1 MEGMEEIVQE
11 FLVESHENLDQLDQD
26 LLALERDPGSR
37 ELLSSIFRTL
47 HTIKGTSGF
56 LALHTLEKVAH
67 AGESLLSKLRDGEMT
82 LNPTMATVLLE
93 MVDAVRALLGH
104 IEQDGNEG
112 EETYSEL
119 TAKLHALLEGRSI
132 ADISV
137 EAATSQAASSA
148 AAAAGAAEQ
157 AADAASEA
165 AQAAAEA
172 ESVVVAQHEAAA
184 EHSGEQE
191 HHSEQDDAVVAAA
204 AAQGHSAETAEL
216 IAGVAA
222 ETAATVA
229 AQTASTVAAATAE
242 AFAESAAVA
251 ATMVGNPTGPTDG
264 SSAGGEAHGSHGVD
278 GMVSGGGSHVA
289 TVDPAKAAQQ
299 AADAQ
304 STAAKA
310 AKSSD
315 NGDKKPRSVAESSI
329 RVDVDLLDSLMNLV
343 GELVLSRNQLVQRA
357 AASEDQELQR
367 SMHRLS
373 LVASELQEGVMKTR
387 MQPIENVWSKI
398 PRVVRDLSNQMGRQ
412 IRVEMEGKET
422 ELDKTILEAIKDP
435 LTHLVRNSCDH
446 GIEPPDVRTANGK
459 PAEGV
464 LLMRAFHEGGQV
476 NIEII
481 DDGAG
486 INTERVKDKAVER
499 GLMSREEA
507 DRLSERDAQHLIFRA
522 GFSTAEKVSNVSGRG
537 VGMDVVKTNIEKI
550 GGVIDV
556 SSVYGEGTT
565 TRIKIPL
572 TLAIIPA
579 LLVRGKNNMF
589 AIPQVNLLELVRL
602 DKEQA
607 AERLETIQGTPVYRL
622 RGQLLPLVDLRHHI
636 GVEEAES
643 DTTFIAV
650 LRADQR
656 QFGLVVDDI
665 EDTEEIVVK
674 PLGKQLRGIDLYAGA
689 TLMGDG
695 RVALILDTNSLAA
708 HAGMINDSGEA
719 AKRAAEEAAKRAS
732 ADATSLLVV
741 KLSNGRRVA
750 LPLSVVERLEEFAMS
765 RVETVGQNQV
775 VQYRGVILPLLRLAD
790 DYGSYSEV
798 DEAQPLQVVVCQ
810 HRGQLFG
817 FVVAQVLDIVED
829 ELAIRTHLDTGGNLG
844 SAVVNEHVTELLNI
858 DTALAG
864 MLAPEA
870 EQQFGDMTSYSGA
883 YAAH

>member
-26 LLALERDPGSR
+26 LLALERDPTSR
-37 ELLSSIFRTL
+37 DLLSSIFRTL

-56 LALHTLEKVAH
+56 LALHTLERVAH
-67 AGESLLSKLRDGEMT
+67 AGENLLSKLRDGEMT

-93 MVDAVRALLGH
+93 MVDAVRNLLEH

-112 EETYSEL
+112 DEEYTEL
-119 TAKLHALLEGRSI
+119 TAKLHALLEGRELPVAGAAQ
-132 ADISV
+132 AD
-137 EAATSQAASSA
+137 AAQADATAVDATA
-148 AAAAGAAEQ
+148 AAAEAASDAAHAAEQ
-157 AADAASEA
+157 AADAAAEAASQAQVAEVAAVAAAQSGGSGSGAAGSVASGSGASAPAAPGAPAQASGPATAAGGGAGAVPTEPKEA
-165 AQAAAEA
+165 AQAAA
-172 ESVVVAQHEAAA
+172 
-184 EHSGEQE
+184 
-191 HHSEQDDAVVAAA
+191 
-204 AAQGHSAETAEL
+204 AAQS
-216 IAGVAA
+216 
-222 ETAATVA
+222 
-229 AQTASTVAAATAE
+229 AAATA
-242 AFAESAAVA
+242 
-251 ATMVGNPTGPTDG
+251 
-264 SSAGGEAHGSHGVD
+264 
-278 GMVSGGGSHVA
+278 
-289 TVDPAKAAQQ
+289 
-299 AADAQ
+299 
-304 STAAKA
+304 TAAPKKA
-310 AKSSD
+310 E
-315 NGDKKPRSVAESSI
+315 GEGGKPTRSVADSSI

-357 AASEDQELQR
+357 AASQDQELQR

-398 PRVVRDLSNQMGRQ
+398 PRVVRDLANSLGRQ

-446 GIEPPDVRTANGK
+446 GIELPADRVAKGK

-464 LLMRAFHEGGQV
+464 LLMKAFHEGGQV

-486 INTERVKDKAVER
+486 INPEKVKDKAVEK
-499 GLMSREEA
+499 GLLTREEA
-507 DRLSERDAQHLIFRA
+507 DRLSDRDAGLLIFKA
-522 GFSTAEKVSNVSGRG
+522 GFSTAAAVTNVSGRG

-556 SSVYGEGTT
+556 TSEFGKGTV

-579 LLVRGKNNMF
+579 LLVRGKDNMF

-622 RGQLLPLVDLRHHI
+622 RGDLLPLVDLREQL
-636 GVEEAES
+636 GES
-643 DTTFIAV
+643 KGESETTFIAV

-674 PLGKQLRGIDLYAGA
+674 PLGRQLRGISLYAGA

-695 RVALILDTNSLAA
+695 RVALILDTVSLAA
-708 HAGMINDSGEA
+708 KAGMVNDGGEA
-719 AKRAAEEAAKRAS
+719 AKRAAEQAARLVRNDS
-732 ADATSLLVV
+732 TSLLVV
-741 KLSNGRRVA
+741 RLSTGRRVA
-750 LPLSVVERLEEFAMS
+750 LPLKCVERLEEFPMS

-790 DYGSYSEV
+790 DYGSYDSV
-798 DEAQPLQVVVCQ
+798 DADAPLQVVVCQ

-817 FVVAQVLDIVED
+817 FVVAAVLDIVED
-829 ELAIRTHLDTGGNLG
+829 ELSIRTHLDTGGNLG

-858 DTALAG
+858 DAALAG
-864 MLAPEA
+864 MIAPSADE
-870 EQQFGDMTSYSGA
+870 YSGA
-883 YAAH
+883 TEHSAYV

>member
-26 LLALERDPGSR
+26 LLALERDPNSR

-56 LALHTLEKVAH
+56 LALHTLERVAH
-67 AGESLLSKLRDGEMT
+67 AGESLLSKLRDGDLVLT
-82 LNPTMATVLLE
+82 PPMATALLQ
-93 MVDAVRALLGH
+93 MVDAVRSLLGH
-104 IEQDGNEG
+104 IENDGNEG
-112 EETYSEL
+112 TEEYAEL
-119 TAKLHALLEGRSI
+119 TATLLALLEGR
-132 ADISV
+132 DP
-137 EAATSQAASSA
+137 EAAAAAAASEAAAAPAAEATETAETAAVEVVEVTSAVEEAASAQAEATVEVTQVVQTEVVASAETPEAAAAAATVAAGAVTANVAQAGSGEAASSA
-148 AAAAGAAEQ
+148 SAAPVATDAPSASGASGASSASGGSGEGAAPSPQ
-157 AADAASEA
+157 EA
-165 AQAAAEA
+165 AQAAAA
-172 ESVVVAQHEAAA
+172 AQTT
-184 EHSGEQE
+184 
-191 HHSEQDDAVVAAA
+191 AAA
-204 AAQGHSAETAEL
+204 AAKP
-216 IAGVAA
+216 
-222 ETAATVA
+222 
-229 AQTASTVAAATAE
+229 AAA
-242 AFAESAAVA
+242 
-251 ATMVGNPTGPTDG
+251 P
-264 SSAGGEAHGSHGVD
+264 
-278 GMVSGGGSHVA
+278 
-289 TVDPAKAAQQ
+289 
-299 AADAQ
+299 
-304 STAAKA
+304 AAKA
-310 AKSSD
+310 DGGEGGGK
-315 NGDKKPRSVAESSI
+315 NRSVADSSI

-387 MQPIENVWSKI
+387 MQPIETVWSKI
-398 PRVVRDLSNQMGRQ
+398 PRVVRDLSNGLGRQ
-412 IRVEMEGKET
+412 IRVEMQGKET

-446 GIEPPDVRTANGK
+446 GIETPEVRISKGK

-464 LLMRAFHEGGQV
+464 LLMRAYHEGGQV
-476 NIEII
+476 NIEIV

-486 INTERVKDKAVER
+486 INAEKVKDKAVEK

-507 DRLSERDAQHLIFRA
+507 DRLSERDAQHLIFKA
-522 GFSTAEKVSNVSGRG
+522 GFSTAAAVTNVSGRG

-556 SSVYGEGTT
+556 SSEFGKGTV

-579 LLVRGKNNMF
+579 LLVRGKENMF

-602 DKEQA
+602 DREQA
-607 AERLETIQGTPVYRL
+607 AERLENIQGTPVYRL
-622 RGQLLPLVDLRHHI
+622 RGDLLPLVDLREQI
-636 GVEEAES
+636 GVNKADS

-656 QFGLVVDDI
+656 QFGLIVDDI

-674 PLGKQLRGIDLYAGA
+674 PLGRQLRGLDLYAGA

-708 HAGMINDSGEA
+708 HAGMVNDGGEA
-719 AKRAAEEAAKRAS
+719 AKRAAEEAARLVRTDS
-732 ADATSLLVV
+732 ASLLVV

-750 LPLSVVERLEEFAMS
+750 LPLKCVERLEEFPLT

-790 DYGSYSEV
+790 DYGSFDSV
-798 DEAQPLQVVVCQ
+798 DPDAPLQVVVCQ
-810 HRGQLFG
+810 HLGQLFG

-864 MLAPEA
+864 MIAPEA
-870 EQQFGDMTSYSGA
+870 DAYSGA
-883 YAAH
+883 TQYSAFAGQEA

>member
-26 LLALERDPGSR
+26 LLALERDPNSR

-56 LALHTLEKVAH
+56 LALHTLERVAH
-67 AGESLLSKLRDGEMT
+67 AGESLLSKLRDGEMVLT
-82 LNPTMATVLLE
+82 PVMATALLE
-93 MVDAVRALLGH
+93 MVDAVRSLLGH
-104 IEQDGNEG
+104 IENDGNEG
-112 EETYSEL
+112 TEEYAAL
-119 TAKLHALLEGRSI
+119 TAKLHALLEGR
-132 ADISV
+132 DP
-137 EAATSQAASSA
+137 EA
-148 AAAAGAAEQ
+148 AAAAATGQVAAEAAVEAVEQ
-157 AADAASEA
+157 AAAATEALAEAVAAIEPTAVEHAASAQAEATVEVTQVVQTEVVASAETPEAAAAAATAMPGAVAANVAQAASAPVEAASSSSAPAVAPAPAASGGSDSSAPSPQEA
-165 AQAAAEA
+165 AQAAAA
-172 ESVVVAQHEAAA
+172 
-184 EHSGEQE
+184 
-191 HHSEQDDAVVAAA
+191 
-204 AAQGHSAETAEL
+204 
-216 IAGVAA
+216 
-222 ETAATVA
+222 
-229 AQTASTVAAATAE
+229 
-242 AFAESAAVA
+242 
-251 ATMVGNPTGPTDG
+251 
-264 SSAGGEAHGSHGVD
+264 
-278 GMVSGGGSHVA
+278 
-289 TVDPAKAAQQ
+289 
-299 AADAQ
+299 AQ
-304 STAAKA
+304 STAAAAAAPTPPPAPAA
-310 AKSSD
+310 AKPEA
-315 NGDKKPRSVAESSI
+315 GEGGPKGRSVADSSI

-387 MQPIENVWSKI
+387 MQPIETVWSKI
-398 PRVVRDLSNQMGRQ
+398 PRVVRDLSNGLGRQ
-412 IRVEMEGKET
+412 IRVEMQGKET

-446 GIEPPDVRTANGK
+446 GIETPEVRVAKGK

-464 LLMRAFHEGGQV
+464 LLMRAYHEGGQV
-476 NIEII
+476 NIEIV

-486 INTERVKDKAVER
+486 INADEVRDKAVEK
-499 GLMSREEA
+499 GLMTREEA
-507 DRLSERDAQHLIFRA
+507 DRLSERDAQHLIFKA
-522 GFSTAEKVSNVSGRG
+522 GFSTAAAVTNVSGRG

-556 SSVYGEGTT
+556 SSELGKGTV

-579 LLVRGKNNMF
+579 LLVRGKDNMF

-602 DKEQA
+602 DREQA
-607 AERLETIQGTPVYRL
+607 AERLENIQGTPVYRL
-622 RGQLLPLVDLRHHI
+622 RGDLLPLVDLREQI
-636 GVEEAES
+636 GVNKADS

-656 QFGLVVDDI
+656 QFGLIVDDI

-674 PLGKQLRGIDLYAGA
+674 PLGRQLRGLDLYAGA

-708 HAGMINDSGEA
+708 HAGMVNDGGEA
-719 AKRAAEEAAKRAS
+719 AKRAAEEAARLVRNDS
-732 ADATSLLVV
+732 ASLLVV

-750 LPLSVVERLEEFAMS
+750 LPLKCVERLEEFPLT

-790 DYGSYSEV
+790 DYGSFDSV
-798 DEAQPLQVVVCQ
+798 DPDAPLQVVVCQ

-864 MLAPEA
+864 MIAPEA
-870 EQQFGDMTSYSGA
+870 DAYSGA
-883 YAAH
+883 TQYSAFAGQEA